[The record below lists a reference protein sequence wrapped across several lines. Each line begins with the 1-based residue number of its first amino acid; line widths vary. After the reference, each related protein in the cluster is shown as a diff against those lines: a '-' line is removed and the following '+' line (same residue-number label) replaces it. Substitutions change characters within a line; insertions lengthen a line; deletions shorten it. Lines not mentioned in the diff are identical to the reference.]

1 MKTWTPRPYQTL
13 MFRFMV
19 RVARCCLFVPMGFGK
34 TSAVLW
40 ALLAFLLSGYSKR
53 VLVLAPLR
61 VARSTW
67 PDEVHKWSDFQDIR
81 IAFIEDWTFEEKAF
95 LSARFKLQRAVKKD
109 EECALP
115 KTKALM
121 AEVDRLHPAA
131 QVSRLAWIRQYD
143 VVTCN
148 YDVLQQ
154 LVDILGDKW
163 PFDTVIP
170 DESTRLKSTRTKQ
183 GSKRGRALAD
193 VAFLPRVK
201 RWINLT
207 GTPVPNGLGDLW
219 GQLYFVDR
227 GARLGSS
234 FRAFEDRW
242 FGFER
247 EADARNA
254 KKFYAKRVLKEHASA
269 EINRVLSDVCFTL
282 NPKDWFDLKE
292 PIVNVIEVDLPP
304 DARKH
309 YRQMAKEMFAVID
322 EHTIIAVAAAAKA
335 IKCLQLAAG
344 AAYVGEN
351 NEQWIGVHD
360 EKIDALRNIVG
371 EAGGAPILVAYH
383 LRSDLDRILAAFPD
397 ARHLDNNPKTIVDWN
412 AGKIPM
418 LVAHP
423 QSAGHGLSLQD
434 GGNIIVFFTSWWNLE
449 NHQQIIERI
458 GPVRQMQSGYDRP
471 VYVHYIVVKDTVDE
485 TILEVVDGKA
495 TIQDAFLRAQEKFNQ
510 QETEHAD

>member
-1 MKTWTPRPYQTL
+1 
-13 MFRFMV
+13 MFRFMA
-19 RVARCCLFVPMGFGK
+19 RVPRCCLFVPMGFGK

-40 ALLAFLLSGYSKR
+40 ALSGLLLAGYTKR
-53 VLVLAPLR
+53 TLVLAPLR

-67 PDEVHKWSDFQDIR
+67 PDEVRKWSDFAHMSID
-81 IAFIEDWTFEEKAF
+81 FIDDWLPEEKAF
-95 LSARFKLQRAVKKD
+95 LSARAKLQRAVKKD
-109 EECALP
+109 ERCALP
-115 KTKALM
+115 ATKALM
-121 AEVDRLHPAA
+121 AAVDTLHPAA
-131 QVSRLAWIRQYD
+131 QRARLMWVRQHD
-143 VVTCN
+143 ITTCN

-163 PFDTVIP
+163 PFDTVIA
-170 DESTRLKSTRTKQ
+170 DESTRLKSTRTKL
-183 GSKRGRALAD
+183 GSKRGRALVD
-193 VAFLPRVK
+193 VAFLPRVR

-227 GARLGSS
+227 GARLGTSYK
-234 FRAFEDRW
+234 AFEDRW

-247 EADARNA
+247 EADARNP
-254 KKFYAKRVLKEHASA
+254 KKFYAKRVPKEHAAA
-269 EINRVLSDVCFTL
+269 EINKVLADVCFTL
-282 NPKDWFDLKE
+282 NPKEWFDLKE

-304 DARKH
+304 EARRA

-351 NEQWIGVHD
+351 NEKWVEVHD
-360 EKIDALRNIVG
+360 EKIEALRSVVE
-371 EAGGAPILVAYH
+371 EAGGAPVMVAYH
-383 LRSDLDRILAAFPD
+383 LKSDLARILAAFPT
-397 ARHLDNNPKTIVDWN
+397 ARHLDANPQTIVDWN
-412 AGKIPM
+412 AGKIPL

-434 GGNIIVFFTSWWNLE
+434 GGNTIVFFTSWWNLE

-471 VYVHYIVVKDTVDE
+471 VYIHYIVARDTVDE
-485 TILEVVDGKA
+485 TILEVVEGKA
-495 TIQDAFLRAQEKFNQ
+495 DLQEAFLRAQQKFQ
-510 QETEHAD
+510 LELETTA